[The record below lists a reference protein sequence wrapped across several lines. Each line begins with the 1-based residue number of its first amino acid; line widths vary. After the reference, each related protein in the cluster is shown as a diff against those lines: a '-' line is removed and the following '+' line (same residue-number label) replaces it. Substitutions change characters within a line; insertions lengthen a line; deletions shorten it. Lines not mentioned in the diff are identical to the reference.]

1 MNYATLTAA
10 QLTASM
16 IDGFEE
22 ESARF
27 GDARAVATCRAARS
41 GNKIAR
47 ATVARWI
54 RDAYASI

>member
-1 MNYATLTAA
+1 MSYATMTAA
-10 QLTASM
+10 DLTASM
-16 IDGFEE
+16 IDGYEQE
-22 ESARF
+22 AARF
-27 GDARAVATCRAARS
+27 GDSRAVVTCRAARS